1 MENKTKGMWISIE
14 IIKNHEL
21 DWTNKV
27 LLSEIISLSKLE
39 RGCITSNES
48 LGKLLS
54 LHAGNV
60 SRRISQLKDLGYI
73 KIVLKKKD
81 VSTTLRIIVPTDKKY
96 DAETHEGVSG
106 NALTTKRKRTKD
118 YAETHE
124 GVSGNAPTTK
134 RERSTTKPFTNSF
147 IKSSTKSLTNPVLKQ
162 KSMYEILLEEN
173 NSKYDKKWEEDI
185 TINPPSI
192 KKENNISVFD
202 IETIL

>member
-1 MENKTKGMWISIE
+1 MENKTKGMWIDIE
-14 IIKNHEL
+14 IIKNREL

-27 LLSEIISLSKLE
+27 LLSEIISLNKLE

-54 LHAGNV
+54 LHPGNV
-60 SRRISQLKDLGYI
+60 SKRISQLKDLGYI

-81 VSTTLRIIVPTDKKY
+81 VSTTLRIIIPTNKKY
-96 DAETHEGVSG
+96 DAETHEGVSV
-106 NALTTKRKRTKD
+106 NAQTTKRERTKD

-124 GVSGNAPTTK
+124 GVSGNAQTTK
-134 RERSTTKPFTNSF
+134 RERSTTKPFTNSV
-147 IKSSTKSLTNPVLKQ
+147 IKSSINSLTNPVLIQ
-162 KSMYEILLEEN
+162 KSKYEILLEEN

-192 KKENNISVFD
+192 KKEKDNEIWNIT
-202 IETIL
+202 EL

>member
-1 MENKTKGMWISIE
+1 MWIDIE
-14 IIKNHEL
+14 IIKNREL

-27 LLSEIISLSKLE
+27 LLSEIISLNKLE

-54 LHAGNV
+54 LHPGNV
-60 SRRISQLKDLGYI
+60 SKRISQLKDLGYI

-81 VSTTLRIIVPTDKKY
+81 VSTTLRIIIPTNKKY
-96 DAETHEGVSG
+96 DAETHEGVSV
-106 NALTTKRKRTKD
+106 NAQTTKRERTKD

-124 GVSGNAPTTK
+124 GVSGNAQTTK
-134 RERSTTKPFTNSF
+134 RERSTTKPFTNSV
-147 IKSSTKSLTNPVLKQ
+147 IKSSINSLTNPVLIQ
-162 KSMYEILLEEN
+162 KSKYEILLEEN

-192 KKENNISVFD
+192 KKEKDNEIWNIT
-202 IETIL
+202 EL

>member
-1 MENKTKGMWISIE
+1 MENKTKGMWIDIE
-14 IIKNHEL
+14 IIKNREL

-27 LLSEIISLSKLE
+27 LLSEIISLNKLE

-54 LHAGNV
+54 LHPGNV
-60 SRRISQLKDLGYI
+60 SKRISQLKDLGYI

-81 VSTTLRIIVPTDKKY
+81 VSTTLRIIVPTNKKY
-96 DAETHEGVSG
+96 DAETHEGVSV
-106 NALTTKRKRTKD
+106 NAQTTKRERTKD

-124 GVSGNAPTTK
+124 GVSGNAQTTK
-134 RERSTTKPFTNSF
+134 RERSTTKPFTNSV
-147 IKSSTKSLTNPVLKQ
+147 IKSSINSLTNPVLIQ
-162 KSMYEILLEEN
+162 KSKYEILLEEN

-192 KKENNISVFD
+192 KKEKDNEIWNIT
-202 IETIL
+202 EL